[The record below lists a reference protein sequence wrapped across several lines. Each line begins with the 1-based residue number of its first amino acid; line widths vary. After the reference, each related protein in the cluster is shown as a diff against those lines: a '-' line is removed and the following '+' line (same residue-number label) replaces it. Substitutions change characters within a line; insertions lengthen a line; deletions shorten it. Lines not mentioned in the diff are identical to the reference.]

1 MVRALSSSANFWH
14 SAPSWRTSCNL
25 GLRRCALLQRRNLS
39 SPVPRTGAAER
50 LRPLKTASESSLT
63 WAVPFLSRRKLTNR
77 TRAPLPK
84 PEPEE
89 GWILGTSR
97 PSRPSTLR
105 RRRPPYGGL
114 RSSPAAVQHLSS
126 CLSALVTRAAPTPP
140 PSCSHRPR
148 VDRVARR
155 RPPQRAAGRLCTR
168 GSSRPCG
175 AASSAPRCRRTSPH
189 PSAARSYVRS
199 HS

>member
-50 LRPLKTASESSLT
+50 LRPLKTASESSFT
-63 WAVPFLSRRKLTNR
+63 WAVPFFVPTQTLPTG
-77 TRAPLPK
+77 RARSPK

-97 PSRPSTLR
+97 PSRPSTLG
-105 RRRPPYGGL
+105 RRRPPYGGR
-114 RSSPAAVQHLSS
+114 RSSPAAARRLSS
-126 CLSALVTRAAPTPP
+126 RLSALVTRAAPPPP
-140 PSCSHRPR
+140 PSCSHLPR

-155 RPPQRAAGRLCTR
+155 RPPRRAAGRRCTR

-175 AASSAPRCRRTSPH
+175 AASSAPRCRRPRRTRLTLPK
-189 PSAARSYVRS
+189 P
-199 HS
+199 